1 MDKFINELRETK
13 VISKDDI
20 ETLKNY
26 INKKY
31 DENEST
37 ARAKMLSNTIHNILY
52 KKLDGIPDAYKSS
65 IKVNTLKNTF
75 AKNKTLITLYDVFN
89 SCLSENDLK
98 TNCTS
103 TLTNW
108 INLNISDNI
117 KEEDLKAYLNNEIKC
132 TSQYKIENI
141 NNSIPI
147 TPNDIDNNNAT
158 VIVNNKFLNSLNF
171 TLKYF
176 KNFQFN
182 NRIVITFIII
192 FFIITFYPI
201 SKFAYNISSKNN
213 FKLYS
218 YKPKDSSKS
227 SLDYTNSKFPN
238 THLPEYMRYK
248 NINELKLKFFL
259 VNHKSLLAKEPYFAT
274 VISVAKEFNLNP
286 LVFFAIT
293 GQEQNF
299 VPENTK
305 NSSKIANNP
314 FNVFHSWQEYNTD
327 IKDSSKIAART
338 VINLSKDM
346 PKDSD
351 PFLWIGKNYAEDPNW
366 GKGVESI
373 FKDLNEKCK

>member
-1 MDKFINELRETK
+1 MDKFINELKETK

-37 ARAKMLSNTIHNILY
+37 IRAKMLSNTIHNILY

-75 AKNKTLITLYDVFN
+75 AKNKTLITLYDVFD

-103 TLTNW
+103 ILTNW
-108 INLNISDNI
+108 VNLNISDNI
-117 KEEDLKAYLNNEIKC
+117 KEEDLKEYLANGNQCTNQCEIESSDNVPASTPPNTLNND
-132 TSQYKIENI
+132 TN
-141 NNSIPI
+141 
-147 TPNDIDNNNAT
+147 
-158 VIVNNKFLNSLNF
+158 VILNNKSLNF
-171 TLKYF
+171 NLKYF
-176 KNFQFN
+176 KNFQFSN
-182 NRIVITFIII
+182 KIVITLSII
-192 FFIITFYPI
+192 FFIITFYPL
-201 SKFAYNISSKNN
+201 SRFAYNVSSKDN

-218 YKPKDSSKS
+218 NKPKDSSQS
-227 SLDYTNSKFPN
+227 SSYNTTSKFSN

-248 NINELKLKFFL
+248 KINEVKLKSFL
-259 VNHKSLLAKEPYFAT
+259 VNHKSLLAKEPYFST
-274 VISVAKEFNLNP
+274 VLSVAKEFNLNP

-299 VPENTK
+299 VPESAK
-305 NSSKIANNP
+305 DSSKIANNP

-366 GKGVESI
+366 GKGVEAI